1 MPQPI
6 ALPDPRRA
14 RDRVPLLRRPARV
27 ALVDDC
33 EIVTVGLRHL
43 LAPYSDLELVG
54 GQWAVDV
61 VLYDP
66 ALPDAGDDRD
76 QRLGDLVDGAGHVAV
91 FTWDASRFAIERA
104 LSAGARAWLS
114 KSLDGDA
121 LASGLR
127 GILAGRIVVDRGGP
141 GPQDPAE
148 DAADAAGL
156 SRREREVL
164 ALIGC
169 GVTNEDIARTLFLS
183 PNSIKSYIR
192 SAYRKIGV
200 ERRAQA
206 VLWANQHGLVA
217 GDIEAPGPAA

>member
-1 MPQPI
+1 MSQPI
-6 ALPDPRRA
+6 VPPDPRRA
-14 RDRVPLLRRPARV
+14 HDHVPMLRRPARV

-43 LAPYSDLELVG
+43 LAPYSE
-54 GQWAVDV
+54 WAVDV

-200 ERRAQA
+200 ERRSQA